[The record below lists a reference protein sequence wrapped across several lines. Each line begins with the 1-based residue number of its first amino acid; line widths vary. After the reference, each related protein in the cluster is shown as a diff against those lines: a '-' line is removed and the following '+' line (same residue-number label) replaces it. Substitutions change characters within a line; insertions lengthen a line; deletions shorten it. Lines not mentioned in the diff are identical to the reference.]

1 MRDGEVR
8 TIGADTLPVGVLP
21 EVESR
26 SLRMT
31 MQTGDVV
38 VMMTDGVRDAY
49 PGGEVALREDI
60 GKLAW
65 LHPQSV
71 GEKLIA
77 RAVSSGEACD
87 DMAILC
93 ARMSRT
99 AIE

>member
-38 VMMTDGVRDAY
+38 VMMTDGVRDCISRRRGRPAGRY
-49 PGGEVALREDI
+49 RQAGVAASAIGGR
-60 GKLAW
+60 
-65 LHPQSV
+65 
-71 GEKLIA
+71 KLIA